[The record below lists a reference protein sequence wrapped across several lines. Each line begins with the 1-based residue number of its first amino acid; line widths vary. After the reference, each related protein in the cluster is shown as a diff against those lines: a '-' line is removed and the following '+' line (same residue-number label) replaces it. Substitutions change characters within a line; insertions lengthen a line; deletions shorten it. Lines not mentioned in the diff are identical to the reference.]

1 MRPRALM
8 KIWCVNSSKCSRSAL
23 VPHHD
28 FSTEAP
34 SAIVARIK
42 EATESFD
49 GEDLFNS
56 AKVLANRVADGAYR
70 TTCKR
75 LFGLIKV
82 HAPAHLTETAKLFA
96 LNRSPFEGPYLHLL
110 SELDRT
116 AVIAQGLA
124 DFVANRHEAEQ
135 LLRIA
140 IRALSPD
147 TTAKL
152 CLHYRRARIL
162 SQLGDEGSLARHVL
176 ELAGVGEDSRF
187 DLDIARTAKLLPL
200 RQHPMLREL
209 LVKAY
214 NRHSE
219 EPEVL
224 SAWVRHLQLNRGLHT
239 APMETLRTVLL
250 AHPGNQTVYRAWL
263 LAASQCGQLDEVAE
277 ARVSLATS
285 SEDRA
290 EWRRAAQTFLAIGR
304 DTEAADCFR
313 RSRLRLQSSDLSRL
327 GACLKRLA
335 DATSAEYFLDDESSS
350 TTRQQLKQ
358 SLSESE
364 VELSEALNA
373 SHMCTSD
380 ELVSAALKLLKMHA
394 YPINVLAQAPRQ
406 YSYVEPFD
414 ARFGRV
420 DLMAYAIIA
429 TALLSHA
436 VLLLSQALHLMC
448 LGGRPGGLNVP
459 RQCIEALTESLLRQG
474 RTDEVGRWL
483 ALIEGAGWPKQIVA
497 QLHARILGHEGKVI
511 DAERHLKRNAAELV
525 AIHPVEDLSG
535 WLLREGLNHASSDEA
550 AVQFQGNVEHAH
562 QDGTVRVVTLHFTPL
577 PMKVVEA
584 PGLLIRGSELVL
596 GRQGTLLRPP
606 AWYIES
612 WYPDRNDLCRW
623 TTGRAA
629 ALTPAKAWIDV
640 SEPVLVLGA
649 NDSAGLANYYHFM
662 THILTRTVW
671 LQRRGW
677 LLRRKLLMPAEMRPW
692 MADALQLAGISRE
705 QLLLYKEDENLR
717 LEDVRLLS
725 AFDHPSA
732 HLIREVR
739 EQAWRA
745 TGIEPDQIADAPER
759 FLFVRRSARSSR
771 LPFDLQA
778 LLAIAREEGFEC
790 IDPAE
795 LPVADQVR
803 LFASANGVAGFSGA
817 GLANLMFCRDGVRSL
832 ELTRRE
838 TLWPDFD
845 GLALAVGLRHRH
857 CLGWIDTSCM
867 GGQILQDAPARFDLD
882 MLAHQLR
889 WVRRGQ

>member
-1 MRPRALM
+1 M
-8 KIWCVNSSKCSRSAL
+8 
-23 VPHHD
+23 PHQD

-42 EATESFD
+42 EASESFD
-49 GEDLFNS
+49 AEDLFNS
-56 AKVLANRVADGAYR
+56 AKVLANLVADSAYL

-116 AVIAQGLA
+116 AVMAQGLA

-152 CLHYRRARIL
+152 CLHYKRARIL

-176 ELAGVGEDSRF
+176 ELAEVGEDSRF

-224 SAWVRHLQLNRGLHT
+224 SAWVRHLQLNRCLHT

-250 AHPGNQTVYRAWL
+250 AHPGNQTIARAWL

-285 SEDRA
+285 GEDRA

-313 RSRLRLQSSDLSRL
+313 RSRPRLQSSDLSRL
-327 GACLKRLA
+327 GACLKTLA
-335 DATSAEYFLDDESSS
+335 DATSAEYFLEDEGSS

-358 SLSESE
+358 SLCESE
-364 VELSEALNA
+364 VELSKALNA
-373 SHMCTSD
+373 SHIYTSD
-380 ELVSAALKLLKMHA
+380 ELVSAALKLLKIHA
-394 YPINVLAQAPRQ
+394 YPINVMARAPRQ

-414 ARFGRV
+414 ARFGCF

-436 VLLLSQALHLMC
+436 VVLLSQALHLIC
-448 LGGRPGGLNVP
+448 IGGRPGGLNVP
-459 RQCIEALTESLLRQG
+459 RQCIEALTESLLRLG
-474 RTDEVGRWL
+474 RMEEVSRWL
-483 ALIEGAGWPKQIVA
+483 AVIEGAGWPKQIVA
-497 QLHARILGHEGKVI
+497 QLHARVLGHEGNVT
-511 DAERHLKRNAAELV
+511 DAERYLKGNEAELA

-535 WLLREGLNHASSDEA
+535 WLVREGLNHTSPDE
-550 AVQFQGNVEHAH
+550 AVQFEGNVEHAH
-562 QDGTVRVVTLHFTPL
+562 QDGTVRVVTLHFTTL

-584 PGLLIRGSELVL
+584 PCLLIRGSELVL

-606 AWYIES
+606 AWYIENH
-612 WYPDRNDLCRW
+612 YPDCNDLCRW
-623 TTGRAA
+623 TSGRAA
-629 ALTPAKAWIDV
+629 ALTPAKTWIDV
-640 SEPVLVLGA
+640 NEPVLVLAA
-649 NDSAGLANYYHFM
+649 NDSAHLANYYHFM
-662 THILTRTVW
+662 THVLTRAVW
-671 LQRRGW
+671 LKRRGW
-677 LLRRKLLMPAEMRPW
+677 LHRRKLLMPAEMRPW
-692 MADALQLAGISRE
+692 MTDALQLAGIGRE
-705 QLLLYKEDENLR
+705 QLLLYNEEENLR
-717 LEDVRLLS
+717 LEDARLLS
-725 AFDHPSA
+725 TFDHPSA
-732 HLIREVR
+732 HLIRELR
-739 EQAWRA
+739 EHAWRA
-745 TGIEPDQIADAPER
+745 IGIKPDQIADAPKKC
-759 FLFVRRSARSSR
+759 LFVRRSARSSR
-771 LPFDLQA
+771 VPFDLQA

-867 GGQILQDAPARFDLD
+867 GGQILHDAPARFDLD
-882 MLAHQLR
+882 MFARQLR
-889 WVRRGQ
+889 WVRNNE